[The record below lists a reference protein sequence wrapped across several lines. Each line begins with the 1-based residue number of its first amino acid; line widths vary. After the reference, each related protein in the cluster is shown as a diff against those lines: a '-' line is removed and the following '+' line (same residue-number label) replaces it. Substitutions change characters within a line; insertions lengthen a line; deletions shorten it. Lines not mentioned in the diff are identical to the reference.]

1 MEEVQIYTELITLWS
16 GRYPA
21 DDMIRPVHFMAS
33 KSDASNDL
41 DLDQFFRLL
50 RRSGNIG

>member
-33 KSDASNDL
+33 KSD
-41 DLDQFFRLL
+41 
-50 RRSGNIG
+50 IK